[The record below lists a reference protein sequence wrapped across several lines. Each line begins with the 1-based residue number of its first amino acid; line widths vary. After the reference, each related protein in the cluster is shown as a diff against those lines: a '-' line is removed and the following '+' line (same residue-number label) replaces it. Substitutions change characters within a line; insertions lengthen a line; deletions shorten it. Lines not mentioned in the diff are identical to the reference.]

1 MTASKETQVWWKR
14 VLGVVV
20 EEVAAKLKEQNARIA
35 ALEDRIAE
43 FKYRGIWQS
52 GIVYRECNSV
62 TDNGSLWICMARE
75 STQRPGNG
83 SDWRLAVKRGKDGK
97 DVRP

>member
-1 MTASKETQVWWKR
+1 MSASKETQTWWRR

-35 ALEDRIAE
+35 ALEARISE
-43 FKYRGIWQS
+43 FKYCGVWQS
-52 GIVYRECNSV
+52 GMSYRECNSV
-62 TDNGSLWICMARE
+62 TDDGSIWICMARE

-83 SDWRLAVKRGKDGK
+83 PDWRLAVKRGKDGR